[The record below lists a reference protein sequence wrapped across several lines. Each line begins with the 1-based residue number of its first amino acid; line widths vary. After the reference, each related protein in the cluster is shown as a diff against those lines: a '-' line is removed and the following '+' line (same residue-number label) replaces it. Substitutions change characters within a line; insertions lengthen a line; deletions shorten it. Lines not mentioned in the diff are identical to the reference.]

1 MRGNSLHS
9 LLGMLTNGFAFCFA
23 KRGGKEESD
32 MRKTV
37 KVHMKD
43 GLEARPVAML
53 VQTANRFSS
62 HIYLELEEKRINAK
76 SIMGVMSLALMDG
89 SEVTVDAEGA
99 DEKEASEAVGSFLTG
114 QN

>member
-1 MRGNSLHS
+1 M
-9 LLGMLTNGFAFCFA
+9 
-23 KRGGKEESD
+23 K
-32 MRKTV
+32 KTV

-76 SIMGVMSLALMDG
+76 SIMGMMTLGLDMGDSI
-89 SEVTVDAEGA
+89 EVSTNGT
-99 DEKEASEAVGSFLTG
+99 DEEKAMEAIVEYLSAK
-114 QN
+114 

>member
-1 MRGNSLHS
+1 M
-9 LLGMLTNGFAFCFA
+9 
-23 KRGGKEESD
+23 K
-32 MRKTV
+32 KTV

-76 SIMGVMSLALMDG
+76 SIMGMMTLGL
-89 SEVTVDAEGA
+89 AEGA
-99 DEKEASEAVGSFLTG
+99 HVKVTADGSDEESAEAIGSFLTG

>member
-1 MRGNSLHS
+1 M
-9 LLGMLTNGFAFCFA
+9 
-23 KRGGKEESD
+23 K
-32 MRKTV
+32 KTV

-76 SIMGVMSLALMDG
+76 SIMGMMTLDLPVGEQVVVTADG
-89 SEVTVDAEGA
+89 VDE
-99 DEKEASEAVGSFLTG
+99 EKAVNDIEKYLS
-114 QN
+114 NN

>member
-1 MRGNSLHS
+1 M
-9 LLGMLTNGFAFCFA
+9 
-23 KRGGKEESD
+23 K
-32 MRKTV
+32 KTV

-43 GLEARPVAML
+43 ELEARPVAML

-89 SEVTVDAEGA
+89 SEVAIDAEGA
-99 DEKEASEAVGSFLTG
+99 DEKEAAEAIGSFLTG